1 MKLKYIK
8 YHDRTNCIIPLV
20 CIGTLSTSCFIYLSM
35 FNFNNKTKTRR
46 ILENSSN
53 FLYCFGLGLTSYY
66 LYNNLKYRYSLKY
79 YLNNL

>member
-20 CIGTLSTSCFIYLSM
+20 CIGALSTSFFIYESM
-35 FNFNNKTKTRR
+35 FNFNNKTRR

-53 FLYCFGLGLTSYY
+53 FLYYFGLGLSGYY
-66 LYNNLKYRYSLKY
+66 LYNNLKYIYSLKY